1 MSLKST
7 VASAVRSIAR
17 RPPLSSVLFQPGIR
31 RSLQSL
37 PGLRAIYGGG
47 WDLAHPFDRLNGTD
61 TSGYIPAADLPGSRF
76 SDAWRHVYGGSQ
88 PSIVRAALR
97 ELPDLTGFTFVD
109 LGAGKGRPALVAAG
123 FPFQQVVGVELASSL
138 VEIALRNVAIFQA
151 QHPGFAPVRIVNGD
165 AAAHPLPAGDLVVF
179 LYNPFGRE
187 IVERVVANIEA
198 ALTSAPRR
206 VFVIYYNPVHGDC
219 FDASSRL
226 QRYYAG
232 TIPYAAAERGFG
244 PDEADPVVIWVGGAD
259 LVAKPGA
266 DAAIAITHPDH
277 RCELRA
283 GPASRPP
290 TAGT

>member
-76 SDAWRHVYGGSQ
+76 SDERRHVYGGSQ

-138 VEIALRNVAIFQA
+138 VEIALRNAAIFQA

-179 LYNPFGRE
+179 LSTIRSGGR
-187 IVERVVANIEA
+187 
-198 ALTSAPRR
+198 
-206 VFVIYYNPVHGDC
+206 
-219 FDASSRL
+219 SSRKGGRQHRGAAFGPKRATPGLRDLL
-226 QRYYAG
+226 QPGPWRLLRRLIAAATLLRWHDPLRRRRARFWAG
-232 TIPYAAAERGFG
+232 TKLIPSSSGWAA
-244 PDEADPVVIWVGGAD
+244 
-259 LVAKPGA
+259 
-266 DAAIAITHPDH
+266 
-277 RCELRA
+277 
-283 GPASRPP
+283 P
-290 TAGT
+290 T